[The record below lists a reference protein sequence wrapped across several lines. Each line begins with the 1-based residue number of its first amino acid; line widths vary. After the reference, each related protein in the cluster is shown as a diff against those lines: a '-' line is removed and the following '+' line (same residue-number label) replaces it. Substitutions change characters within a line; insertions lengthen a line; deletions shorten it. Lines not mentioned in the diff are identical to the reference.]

1 MNWGE
6 RNVCGA
12 VMALYGC
19 SRASVMIGS
28 AVVAAAS
35 LPIMAQ
41 STTLLSRNSAGDIA
55 DAAGCPTTGL
65 PAISGDGNRVVFV
78 SFIPDLAPGGV
89 PEFTGVYM
97 HDRVSA
103 ETTRVSVSSTGDAAD
118 GFSGLDPEEFDG
130 SMGVSFTGRYVVF
143 PSAAT
148 NLIVGD
154 TNGVTDIFIRDTLLG
169 VNERVSLQT
178 AGGESNGKSVYCAI
192 SPSVD
197 GRFVVFNS
205 DADNLVAGDTNGQRD
220 IFIRDRTANI
230 TERVSIGTGGEES
243 DAECVNPSVTAD
255 GRFVVFTSEAT
266 TLDPMAAEV
275 GRKIFLRDRLLN
287 QTFFVA
293 VSATA
298 SGLQHSHTPET
309 AAVSNDGRF
318 VAFRIND
325 DLGPQGAYV
334 KDRQNGTL
342 ELVGVNEAGETLDV
356 DNAIS
361 ISADGRFVGFTS
373 NGINGGAH
381 CRFQAYVRDRLLQ
394 TTAVVSVS
402 ESGGLGDGGAG
413 DHCLLSA
420 DGRVAA
426 YSNGSHNL
434 VAGDTN
440 GRQDIF
446 VHDLDTLSTIRA
458 SVSSSGFQ
466 GTAPLC
472 LSSGVVAMTPD
483 ASRFVFLSGS
493 ANLAPCA
500 FEGGQVYVRVPGSG
514 LTELIS
520 VTIDGDRGA
529 TSDSGAISDNG
540 RYVAFTSESNRI
552 VEDDTN
558 GARDIFLRDRLLQT
572 TTRISV
578 SSTGE
583 QHNGVGF
590 TDAPSISADGRYVA
604 FHSDAPNLDFPDS
617 AELCPTKDEPM
628 RLCPD
633 QEEDVFVRDVMAETT
648 TVLSTTTD
656 GGHGAVISA
665 DGAFVAYT
673 SGTFSNCQP
682 HQDGYAQV
690 YRVPRTGGTAVAVG
704 VASDGSSGCAD
715 KDEPAISGDGRVI
728 AFISD
733 DNTLVPDDYNNKP
746 DIFVRDLAASTTTRV
761 SIASDGTEANGPSLG
776 APAIS
781 RNGRYVAFESDA
793 SNLVEDDTNGG
804 TDVFMHDRMTGR
816 TIRVSLADSG
826 AQGDAP
832 TPGLFISIGG
842 VSDDGR
848 WVAFSSYASN
858 LVPGDTNRATDAFLR
873 DTLVPPAECPGDAN
887 GNGTVAFS
895 DVTSILENWGATY
908 PGSTGPGDADHNGAV
923 NFADIT
929 KVLEN
934 WGLVCAAER

>member
-1 MNWGE
+1 MG
-6 RNVCGA
+6 
-12 VMALYGC
+12 
-19 SRASVMIGS
+19 
-28 AVVAAAS
+28 
-35 LPIMAQ
+35 Q

-55 DAAGCPTTGL
+55 DAAGCITTGL
-65 PAISGDGNRVVFV
+65 PAISGDGNHVVFV
-78 SFIPDLAPGGV
+78 SFIPDLAPGGA
-89 PEFTGVYM
+89 PEFGGVYL

-103 ETTRVSVSSTGDAAD
+103 ETIRIAVSSTGGDTD
-118 GFSGLDPEEFDG
+118 GISGIDPEEFDG

-178 AGGESNGKSVYCAI
+178 AGGESNGKSVHCAI

-266 TLDPMAAEV
+266 TLDPVAAEP

-298 SGLQHSHTPET
+298 SGIQRSHTPET

-334 KDRQNGTL
+334 RDRQNGTL
-342 ELVGVNEAGETLDV
+342 ELVGVNEAGQTLAV
-356 DNAIS
+356 DNAAS

-402 ESGGLGDGGAG
+402 ESGGQGDGDAS

-446 VHDLDTLSTIRA
+446 VHDLDTEDTIRA

-493 ANLAPCA
+493 ANLAPCGFDGA
-500 FEGGQVYVRVPGSG
+500 QVYVRVPGSG

-520 VTIDGDRGA
+520 VTIDGHGGA

-578 SSTGE
+578 TSAGE

-590 TDAPSISADGRYVA
+590 TDAPSISGDGRYIV
-604 FHSDAPNLDFPDS
+604 FHSDAPNLDYPDS
-617 AELCPTKDEPM
+617 AEFCPPGSYAQ
-628 RLCPD
+628 CPYLPGVCD
-633 QEEDVFVRDVMAETT
+633 TQCPYLEEDVFVRDVIAETT
-648 TVLSTTTD
+648 TILSTTTD
-656 GGHGAVISA
+656 GGFEAVISG

-673 SGTFSNCQP
+673 SGGDDEIPGHYNGR
-682 HQDGYAQV
+682 DIYI
-690 YRVPRTGGTAVAVG
+690 VPRAGGAAVRVG
-704 VASDGSSGCAD
+704 VADNGSRGTGD
-715 KDEPAISGDGRVI
+715 KEHAAISGNGSQV
-728 AFISD
+728 AFLSWD
-733 DNTLVPDDYNNKP
+733 EALVPDDHNSAP
-746 DIFVRDLAASTTTRV
+746 DIYVRDLAAGTTTRV

-776 APAIS
+776 YPVIS
-781 RNGRYVAFESDA
+781 RNGRYVAFSSDA
-793 SNLVEDDTNGG
+793 SNLVADDTNGV
-804 TDVFMHDRMTGR
+804 TDAFMHDRATGR
-816 TIRVSLADSG
+816 TIRVSLGDSG
-826 AQGDAP
+826 AQGDAGTVGEFP
-832 TPGLFISIGG
+832 SLGG
-842 VSDDGR
+842 VTSDGR

-895 DVTSILENWGATY
+895 DITSVLENWGALF
-908 PGSTGPGDADHNGAV
+908 PGSTGPGDANHNGTV

-929 KVLEN
+929 SVLEN
-934 WGLVCAAER
+934 WGSQCAANR